1 MKKLVILLVSILL
14 ITVLQPMYTAQENT
28 EKDEAMWTVMYYIS
42 GDNKLS
48 AVQQNLLENMRQI
61 GSTEDNNIAILIDF
75 DEVDDS
81 ALYYLEGTTLNQ
93 QSWESETSMD
103 DPNTLSEYVQKVQ
116 SELSSTYYALIL
128 SSNFGSGWQGIIK
141 DEHGRDV
148 QINMPELKSALAEI
162 TNDGEDKL
170 DIFGIETCMTGN
182 LAVAYQLKEYCNYFV
197 AYPECA
203 LAGDWPAL
211 QTNEKLNEDPTL
223 SPEQLCS
230 YMVSFFDPRSV
241 PQYSMVTTMSAIDL
255 SVMPQIATQL
265 DILAQALIS
274 DIETY
279 RPDVLDA
286 VDQTRVYAQ
295 YWNIDYYID
304 FVHFLTNLDI
314 GEPEIVEA
322 KDTLISLMEQ
332 AAIEIASLPSDN
344 AGGLSI
350 YLPRRAVD
358 FDNSLRYDELPSPYE
373 ATELS
378 LDTHWDD
385 FLISLLQL
393 DENSPP
399 ETPTIT
405 GPSDGKKEVEYTY
418 NITSSDLQGQQVY
431 FFIEWGDDSD
441 SGWIGPYDSGE
452 TITAAH
458 TWSSTGDFTIRVK
471 AKDTQDEESEWGTL
485 PVTMPYRAS
494 LPNFAF
500 LFGMI
505 SEREEDGIGGVRFLP
520 NILVDFMYHEE
531 VGPTFQLLT
540 NKDGGFPCCGFLDTN
555 QFRGIIK
562 DNFICGIW
570 MIP

>member
-1 MKKLVILLVSILL
+1 MKKLVILLVGVLL
-14 ITVLQPMYTAQENT
+14 FTAFQPIYTAQENT
-28 EKDEAMWTVMYYIS
+28 EKDDVMWTVMYYIS

-48 AVQQNLLENMRQI
+48 AVQQNLLESMRQI
-61 GSTEDNNIAILIDF
+61 GSTEDVNIAILIDF
-75 DEVDDS
+75 NELDDS
-81 ALYYLEGTTLNQ
+81 ALYYLEDTTLNQ

-103 DPNTLSEYVQKVQ
+103 DPETLSEYVQKVQ
-116 SELSSTYYALIL
+116 SEMSSTYYALIL
-128 SSNFGSGWQGIIK
+128 SSNFGSGWQGIIE

-162 TNDGEDKL
+162 TNDGADKL

-182 LAVAYQLKEYCNYFV
+182 LAVAYQLKDHCNYFV

-223 SPEQLCS
+223 SPEELCS

-255 SVMPQIATQL
+255 SAMPQIANQL
-265 DILAQALIS
+265 DLLAQALIS

-304 FVHFLTNLDI
+304 LVHFLTNLDI
-314 GEPEIVEA
+314 DEPEIVDA
-322 KDTLISLMEQ
+322 KNTIISLMDQ
-332 AAIEIASLPSDN
+332 AAIAIAALPSDN

-373 ATELS
+373 ATDLS
-378 LDTHWDD
+378 LDTAWDD
-385 FLISLLQL
+385 FLISLLNL

-405 GPSDGKKEVEYTY
+405 GPSDGKKEVEYAY
-418 NITSSDLQGQQVY
+418 SITTSDLQGQQVHY
-431 FFIEWGDDSD
+431 FIEWGDDSD
-441 SGWIGPYDSGE
+441 SGWIGPYESGE
-452 TITAAH
+452 LISATH

-485 PVTMPYRAS
+485 PVTMPYRTA

-520 NILVDFMYHEE
+520 NLLVDFMYHEE
-531 VGPTFQLLT
+531 VGPTLQLLT
-540 NKDGGFPCCGFLDTN
+540 TKDGGFPCCGYLDTN

-562 DNFICGIW
+562 ENFICGIW

>member
-1 MKKLVILLVSILL
+1 MVSILL
-14 ITVLQPMYTAQENT
+14 FTALQPLYTAQESS
-28 EKDEAMWTVMYYIS
+28 EKDDATWTLMYYIS

-48 AVQQNLLENMRQI
+48 AIQQNHLEGMRQI
-61 GSTEDNNIAILIDF
+61 GSTEEVNIAILIDF
-75 DEVDDS
+75 NEVDDS

-93 QSWESETSMD
+93 QSWEAETSMD
-103 DPNTLSEYVQKVQ
+103 DPDTLSEYVQKVQ
-116 SELSSTYYALIL
+116 SEMSSTYYALIL

-148 QINMPELKSALAEI
+148 QINMPELKSALAQI

-182 LAVAYQLKEYCNYFV
+182 LAVAYQLKDYCDYFV

-203 LAGDWPAL
+203 LAGDWPFF
-211 QTNEKLNEDPTL
+211 QTNTQLNAEPTL
-223 SPEQLCS
+223 SPEELCS
-230 YMVSFFDPRSV
+230 YMVSFFEPKSV
-241 PQYSMVTTMSAIDL
+241 PQYHMVTTMSAIDL

-265 DILAQALIS
+265 DLLAEELIS

-279 RPDVLDA
+279 RPNILDA

-304 FVHFLTNLDI
+304 LVHFLTNLDI
-314 GEPEIVEA
+314 DNTEVVEA
-322 KDTLISLMEQ
+322 KNSIISLMSQ
-332 AAIEIASLPSDN
+332 AAIAIAALPSDN

-350 YLPRRAVD
+350 FLPRRAVD

-373 ATELS
+373 ATDLS
-378 LDTHWDD
+378 IDTAWDD
-385 FLISLLQL
+385 FLISLLCL

-399 ETPTIT
+399 EAPTIT
-405 GPSDGKKEVEYTY
+405 GESNGKKDVEYVY
-418 NITSSDLQGQQVY
+418 NISTSDPQGQQVY
-431 FFIEWGDDSD
+431 YFIEWGDDSD
-441 SGWIGPYDSGE
+441 SGWIGPYDSGQG
-452 TITAAH
+452 ITASH

-471 AKDTQDEESEWGTL
+471 AKDTQDEESEWGIL

-494 LPNFAF
+494 LPNFA
-500 LFGMI
+500 LLVGMI
-505 SEREEDGIGGVRFLP
+505 SEREDDGIGGVRFLP
-520 NILVDFMYHEE
+520 NLLVDFMYHEE
-531 VGPTFQLLT
+531 LGPTFQLLT
-540 NKDGGFPCCGFLDTN
+540 NKDGGFPCCGYLDTN